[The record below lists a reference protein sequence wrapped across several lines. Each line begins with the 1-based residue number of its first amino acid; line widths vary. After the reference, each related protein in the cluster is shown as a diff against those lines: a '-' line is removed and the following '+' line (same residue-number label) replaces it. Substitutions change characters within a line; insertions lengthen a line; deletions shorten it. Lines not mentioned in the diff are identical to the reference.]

1 MNRFAMLAVVALM
14 GCSTAEVTAPA
25 LNASQATELLKNA
38 GWTITEGPIGTRPT
52 TGCIIANNRGNEG
65 RFCVKRCESK
75 TIPMLFAEFG
85 KNYGYH
91 VGEDVEC
98 ELYMVFAG
106 SPEMRRLIGGEQYME
121 PFIPA
126 ASAKLIA
133 AEEADAEA
141 PADDEALL
149 APE

>member
-1 MNRFAMLAVVALM
+1 MNRFAMLAVVALI
-14 GCSTAEVTAPA
+14 GCSNAQVTAPA
-25 LNASQATELLKNA
+25 LNASQAMELLKNA

-52 TGCIIANNRGNEG
+52 TGCIIANNRGDEG

-106 SPEMRRLIGGEQYME
+106 SPEMRRVIAGEQYME

-126 ASAKLIA
+126 ASAQLI
-133 AEEADAEA
+133 EPAEA
-141 PADDEALL
+141 GAEMPAEDEATPV
-149 APE
+149 PE

>member
-1 MNRFAMLAVVALM
+1 MNRFGILGVVALLA
-14 GCSTAEVTAPA
+14 CSSADVTAPA

-52 TGCIIANNRGNEG
+52 TGCIIANKRGDEG

-85 KNYGYH
+85 ENYGYH

-106 SPEMRRLIGGEQYME
+106 SPEMRRLIAGEQYME

-126 ASAKLIA
+126 ASAQLIA
-133 AEEADAEA
+133 AAEADAELE
-141 PADDEALL
+141 ADDEALR